1 VTRNINKGNIMTTP
15 KITIGNCYA
24 RKNDNGRIVA
34 INVVTAI
41 KEKDRQG
48 MVGTYPWVD
57 CEVWTIEGLVAN
69 TSFPIHFFDD
79 TEDFLLCDREQA
91 LSLLVPITPTVIS
104 IKSTT
109 PEWPKLLSEALN
121 NGQTISTDSQNIREL
136 AHLAAARMGVSVS
149 INFND

>member
-1 VTRNINKGNIMTTP
+1 MTTP
-15 KITIGNCYA
+15 KIAIGNCYA
-24 RKNDNGRIVA
+24 RKDDNDRIVA

-41 KEKDRQG
+41 KEKERRG
-48 MVGTYPWVD
+48 MAGTYPWVD
-57 CEVWTIEGLVAN
+57 SEVWTIDGLVTN

-79 TEDFLLCDREQA
+79 TEDFLLCDDREQA
-91 LSLLVPITPTVIS
+91 LSLLVPITPNVVS

-109 PEWPKLLSEALN
+109 PEWPRLLSEALN